1 MNAHACCR
9 CRSSRATLSFP
20 RCLADKRSTSPGRK
34 YGRYRFKCDVDADA
48 SIIGIDS
55 TVVGKWVMES

>member
-1 MNAHACCR
+1 MNAHACCL

-34 YGRYRFKCDVDADA
+34 YSLYRFKWDVDADA
-48 SIIGIDS
+48 SIIDGDN
-55 TVVGKWVMES
+55 VGYG